1 MPPMTT
7 NRTWWRVKTPRIG
20 RGSNTTFLAD
30 APCIPHEL
38 VDRARCNDGP
48 PQAFFRRQGQRRH
61 ELRPIDS
68 PAGDVHYVHLEVA
81 RAKNPLQRAVTR
93 VLKTPLDGR
102 DHRLRNPGLR
112 GELALGQPLAL
123 SRGSHQSTCLHIWK
137 SISAR
142 RTRSQWS
149 PSGKRTCADRSAH
162 VPRCSVGFVQSDL
175 VVVHGEVL
183 VELFA

>member
-48 PQAFFRRQGQRRH
+48 AQAFFRRQGQRRH

-68 PAGDVHYVHLEVA
+68 ATGDVHDADLEVA
-81 RAKNPLQRAVTR
+81 GAKDPLQRAVTR
-93 VLKTPLDGR
+93 VLKTSLDRR
-102 DHRLRNPGLR
+102 DHRLRHPGLR
-112 GELALGQPLAL
+112 SELTLSQPLAF
-123 SRGSHQSTCLHIWK
+123 SCRPHQSTRLHIWK
-137 SISAR
+137 SISVGI
-142 RTRSQWS
+142 
-149 PSGKRTCADRSAH
+149 GKN
-162 VPRCSVGFVQSDL
+162 L
-175 VVVHGEVL
+175 
-183 VELFA
+183 